1 MRNNKTRCQNK
12 ALDTFEDLDRTI
24 GADGYTLTAVI
35 DVLRRLGDWRRGL
48 GLLDRLNEL
57 GVTANRGLRTSVNA
71 VLSAMGPDNYGR
83 ARELV
88 VKATVEWG
96 VDGDVVTYGT
106 LLLLASARLPP
117 PAELGVAGAPSLSSA
132 AAAVAPLASAYPA
145 GGPFGGEEGDEEGGG
160 QCETVNVLRWAVG
173 AKEVPSEAC
182 LDMVVFGLARDG
194 LWEEAT
200 AFVEA
205 IGQAG
210 LKVSRHQVGCFLV
223 RDGLVWW
230 GGLALCMA
238 VLIAAGKWDRFAG
251 VLSGLCE
258 IDGGS

>member
-1 MRNNKTRCQNK
+1 MPGRRYPTSPLLRPVLAAPHTDTLQKIKTRCQNK

-24 GADGYTLTAVI
+24 GADGYTLTAFI
-35 DVLRRLGDWRRGL
+35 DVLRRLGDWRQAL
-48 GLLDRLNEL
+48 TLLDRLNEL

-71 VLSAMGPDNYGR
+71 VLSAMGPDNYRR

-117 PAELGVAGAPSLSSA
+117 PAPLGVAGAPSPAAA
-132 AAAVAPLASAYPA
+132 AAAVPPASAYPA
-145 GGPFGGEEGDEEGGG
+145 GGLFGGEGGEEEESG
-160 QCETVNVLRWAVG
+160 QWETVNVLRWAVA
-173 AKEVPSEAC
+173 AKQVPSEAC

-210 LKVSRHQVGCFLV
+210 LKVSRHQVGCFLG
-223 RDGLVWW
+223 RDG
-230 GGLALCMA
+230 A
-238 VLIAAGKWDRFAG
+238 VCNGADCSW
-251 VLSGLCE
+251 
-258 IDGGS
+258 